1 MKRIIL
7 SAFAIAS
14 LSVVS
19 VSANQVDDIM
29 QSKSSQQSTEQSR
42 VTTRGSGSIKKHA
55 AEADR
60 IKLEQFAS
68 SNSDQLAKEIAA
80 GNGEMLNT
88 LATLMKVEDKAI
100 FSAKLQ
106 TNYNNIYTS
115 KDVTSQEVLNNISQ
129 I

>member
-7 SAFAIAS
+7 SAFVIAS

-19 VSANQVDDIM
+19 VSANEIDDIM
-29 QSKSSQQSTEQSR
+29 QSKSSKQSTEQSR
-42 VTTRGSGSIKKHA
+42 VTTRGSGSYQNSSA
-55 AEADR
+55 QADR
-60 IKLEQFAS
+60 IRLEQFAS

-80 GNGEMLNT
+80 GHGEMLNT

-106 TNYNNIYTS
+106 TNYSKIYTS
-115 KDVTSQEVLNNISQ
+115 KDVTSQEVLNNIAQ

>member
-1 MKRIIL
+1 MKKIIL
-7 SAFAIAS
+7 SVFAITS

-19 VSANQVDDIM
+19 TSANEIDNIM
-29 QSKSSQQSTEQSR
+29 QSKSSKQSTGQSKAA
-42 VTTRGSGSIKKHA
+42 TRRSGSSNNSF

-60 IKLEQFAS
+60 IQLEQFAS

-80 GNGEMLNT
+80 GHGEMLNT

-106 TNYNNIYTS
+106 TNYSSIYTS
-115 KDVTSQEVLNNISQ
+115 KDITSQEVLNNISQ